1 VKQTEEIWTPLKIL
15 AWTTGYLAEKGVE
28 NARREAEWLL
38 CEVTGLDRVGL
49 YLNFDRPL
57 QEKELSAYRLLVA
70 RRGKREPLQYI
81 LKNQEFDGLLF
92 EVSPAVLIPRHD
104 TWTLI
109 EEALNRSVPN
119 GSILDIGTGSGCIA
133 ITLAK
138 RLPDASVTAV
148 DLSADALVVA
158 ARNAAEHNVDI
169 EFLHGSFFQPVN
181 GRRFNLIVSNPP
193 YIRTAD
199 LPGLQPEVR
208 DYEPQ
213 MALDGGLDGLDA
225 YRHLIAEA
233 PDYLMPGG
241 YILFEVGFEQ
251 ADLVTSILEQNG
263 FDTITPVPDGAGI
276 LRVAGGVW
284 HAA

>member
-1 VKQTEEIWTPLKIL
+1 MKQTEGIWTPIKIL

-57 QEKELSAYRLLVA
+57 QEKELAAYRLLVT

-81 LKNQEFDGLLF
+81 LKNQEFDGLNL

-104 TWTLI
+104 TETLI
-109 EEALNRSVPN
+109 EEAFKRAVPT

-133 ITLAK
+133 IALAK

-148 DLSADALVVA
+148 DISAEALMVA
-158 ARNAAEHNVDI
+158 SRNAAEHSVDI
-169 EFLHGSFFQPVN
+169 EFLSGSFFQPVN
-181 GRRFNLIVSNPP
+181 GRRFNMIVSNPP

-213 MALDGGLDGLDA
+213 MALDGGLDGLDS
-225 YRHLIAEA
+225 YRYMITEA
-233 PDYLMPGG
+233 PGYLMPGG
-241 YILFEVGFEQ
+241 TILFEVGFDQ
-251 ADLVTSILEQNG
+251 ADSVTSMLAENG
-263 FDTITPVPDGAGI
+263 FDTIAPVPDGAGI
-276 LRVAGGVW
+276 LRVTGGIW

>member
-1 VKQTEEIWTPLKIL
+1 MKQTEGIWTPIKIL

-57 QEKELSAYRLLVA
+57 QEKELAAYCLLVT

-81 LKNQEFDGLLF
+81 LKNQEFDGLNL

-104 TWTLI
+104 TETLI
-109 EEALNRSVPN
+109 EEAFKRAVPT

-133 ITLAK
+133 IALAK

-148 DLSADALVVA
+148 DISAEALMVA
-158 ARNAAEHNVDI
+158 SRNAAEHSVDI
-169 EFLHGSFFQPVN
+169 EFLSGSFFQPVN
-181 GRRFNLIVSNPP
+181 GRRFNMIVSNPP

-213 MALDGGLDGLDA
+213 MALDGGLDGLDS
-225 YRHLIAEA
+225 YRYMITEA
-233 PDYLMPGG
+233 PGYLMPGG
-241 YILFEVGFEQ
+241 TILFEVGFDQ
-251 ADLVTSILEQNG
+251 ADSVTSMLAENG
-263 FDTITPVPDGAGI
+263 FDTIAPVPDGAGI
-276 LRVAGGVW
+276 LRVTGGIW